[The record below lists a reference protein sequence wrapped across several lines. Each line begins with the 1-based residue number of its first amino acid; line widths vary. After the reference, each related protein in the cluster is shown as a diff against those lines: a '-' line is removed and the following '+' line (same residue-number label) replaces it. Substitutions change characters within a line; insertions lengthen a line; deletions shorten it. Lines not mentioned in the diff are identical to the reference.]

1 MALLVTVVTTRN
13 FCTAFPVGTI
23 RIGKGPVIPRAID
36 RCGSRPTLDRE
47 KSIGCGTTQ
56 PKKCTGTARAEFS
69 EPRLPPRIAWHRIVL
84 AHHRRHTRRVVCSP
98 SLLSSLVMLARPF
111 SRDVDSSG
119 LFLWNTS
126 LQSSRSCR
134 FVTSQRTLAFQA
146 TWAPIAARIPPR
158 RGGGDDDDADPS
170 GSDDRSSSGPYKI
183 VVLMKQCI
191 AW

>member
-1 MALLVTVVTTRN
+1 MWE
-13 FCTAFPVGTI
+13 
-23 RIGKGPVIPRAID
+23 
-36 RCGSRPTLDRE
+36 PTD
-47 KSIGCGTTQ
+47 TQ